1 MELLKVSENEKKKVR
16 EFYETDEARIKQDLE
31 IIKEWY
37 KKRPHLPQGLNN
49 DGLIER
55 VLLGSKFRT
64 EKTKDKLD
72 NYYTVKTVYKELFV
86 GLDKLVPSKL
96 DALYLPLP
104 KLTAD
109 QERIILVRLAHPE
122 SNELN
127 FEEFTKMTFA
137 ITEFFLKYDYA
148 KGLRVVAD
156 FKGVRLEHITKINA
170 SLMQKIVSATQDAL
184 ANRVLGID
192 LFSTP
197 SYVNILLGILKR
209 VMKPKLFERIRIHDN
224 LESLTIPK
232 DLLPEDLGG
241 TLEHTSKL
249 LEKWDAEFE
258 THSKFLKEEVTLCSD
273 ESKRQE
279 KSKYNVVDS
288 FGVEGSFRKL
298 NLD

>member
-1 MELLKVSENEKKKVR
+1 MNTQIRLL
-16 EFYETDEARIKQDLE
+16 
-31 IIKEWY
+31 
-37 KKRPHLPQGLNN
+37 
-49 DGLIER
+49 
-55 VLLGSKFRT
+55 
-64 EKTKDKLD
+64 
-72 NYYTVKTVYKELFV
+72 LFNV
-86 GLDKLVPSKL
+86 HSS
-96 DALYLPLP
+96 LYLPLP

-209 VMKPKLFERIRIHDN
+209 VMKPKLFERVSF
-224 LESLTIPK
+224 SL
-232 DLLPEDLGG
+232 LGEW
-241 TLEHTSKL
+241 LFQCL
-249 LEKWDAEFE
+249 VA
-258 THSKFLKEEVTLCSD
+258 
-273 ESKRQE
+273 
-279 KSKYNVVDS
+279 DS
-288 FGVEGSFRKL
+288 NS
-298 NLD
+298 